1 MTDHTDHL
9 VEMPDIA
16 EVRTNVLVA
25 VGEVAHPLV
34 AVTSARDDISR
45 RDVAVKLAGS
55 IARTGRRVTLI
66 DADMTDRGQATDESA
81 AWTLITARAVSEAD
95 PAMLVSEAFHRS
107 LVDTAAANDLVV
119 VAFGDS
125 LTSGWGLAAEQ
136 AFPSQLQAA
145 LRAAGHDVE
154 VVNASVSGE
163 TTAGGRG
170 RLDAALKRHEP
181 DVVVLE
187 LGGNDGLRGL
197 PPPQMRA
204 NLADMI
210 ETSQQAGAEVLLLGI
225 RIPPNYGQAYAD
237 AFSRVYRTLAERY
250 DVPLVPFILEGIALD
265 DSLMQDDGIHPT
277 AEAQPQLLDNIW
289 PALEKLLPEQA
300 VAEAG

>member
-1 MTDHTDHL
+1 VTDHTDRL

-95 PAMLVSEAFHRS
+95 PAMLVSEAFHRC

-119 VAFGDS
+119 VACPPILDVAETRAIAVLCTGTLMVAS
-125 LTSGWGLAAEQ
+125 ERTSSRDDTVEAATI
-136 AFPSQLQAA
+136 
-145 LRAAGHDVE
+145 LRVAG
-154 VVNASVSGE
+154 ARILG
-163 TTAGGRG
+163 
-170 RLDAALKRHEP
+170 
-181 DVVVLE
+181 VVL
-187 LGGNDGLRGL
+187 R
-197 PPPQMRA
+197 R
-204 NLADMI
+204 
-210 ETSQQAGAEVLLLGI
+210 S
-225 RIPPNYGQAYAD
+225 
-237 AFSRVYRTLAERY
+237 
-250 DVPLVPFILEGIALD
+250 
-265 DSLMQDDGIHPT
+265 
-277 AEAQPQLLDNIW
+277 
-289 PALEKLLPEQA
+289 
-300 VAEAG
+300 

>member
-1 MTDHTDHL
+1 MQTFPVVGQSIVGRGLVGRWSDHNGK
-9 VEMPDIA
+9 
-16 EVRTNVLVA
+16 RTW
-25 VGEVAHPLV
+25 
-34 AVTSARDDISR
+34 
-45 RDVAVKLAGS
+45 LA
-55 IARTGRRVTLI
+55 ALLLWLLL
-66 DADMTDRGQATDESA
+66 A
-81 AWTLITARAVSEAD
+81 AWAG
-95 PAMLVSEAFHRS
+95 PAMAAPKLLVM
-107 LVDTAAANDLVV
+107 
-119 VAFGDS
+119 GDS
-125 LTSGWGLAAEQ
+125 LSAAYGIERESGWVQLLDERLADEI
-136 AFPSQLQAA
+136 
-145 LRAAGHDVE
+145 E
-154 VVNASVSGE
+154 VINASISGE
-163 TTAGGRG
+163 TTSGGAT
-170 RLDAALKRHEP
+170 RLPELLRQYRP
-181 DVVVLE
+181 DIVLLE

-277 AEAQPQLLDNIW
+277 AEAQPLVLDNIW

-300 VAEAG
+300 IAEATLPKD